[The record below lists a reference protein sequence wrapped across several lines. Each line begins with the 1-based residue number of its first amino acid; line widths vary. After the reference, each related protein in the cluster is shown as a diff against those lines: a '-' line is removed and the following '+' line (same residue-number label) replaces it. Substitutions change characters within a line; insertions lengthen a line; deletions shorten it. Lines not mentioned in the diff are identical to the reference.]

1 MFQAFF
7 VYSVKVFLKDI
18 VNRKNYGKLILVI
31 SSITIQKRI
40 LNEKRQNNLLTEK
53 ILNNY
58 GKRK

>member
-40 LNEKRQNNLLTEK
+40 LNKKRQNNLLTQK

>member
-1 MFQAFF
+1 MYQAFF

-40 LNEKRQNNLLTEK
+40 LNKKWQNNLLTQK